1 MGIDQQAKEYKL
13 LDRFELE
20 DVTVVGSEEGQLKYG
35 FEILSSRKSF
45 AVYSGSLSCHSF
57 SLFYSRTDGVI
68 GEQTLSTARWPGSMQ

>member
-45 AVYSGSLSCHSF
+45 AVYSGSS
-57 SLFYSRTDGVI
+57 
-68 GEQTLSTARWPGSMQ
+68 TLPFIHLVFDWNL